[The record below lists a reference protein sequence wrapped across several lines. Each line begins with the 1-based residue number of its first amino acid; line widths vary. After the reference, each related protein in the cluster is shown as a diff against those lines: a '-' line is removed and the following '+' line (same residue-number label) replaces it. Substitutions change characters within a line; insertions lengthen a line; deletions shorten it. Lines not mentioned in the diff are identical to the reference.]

1 MRKSGKGKRLLSVA
15 LSVLLTVSS
24 LPTAVFAGGHST
36 QEFCEHHQEHT
47 AGCGY
52 MEEQPCAH
60 KVNDGEAGKED
71 SPGGSHT
78 EDCYTDALVCGLI
91 EDEDVIVATGSDWE
105 DKDDEGHRHSE
116 ECYGLD
122 CAHERGEH
130 DEDDGACGYMEA
142 QPCTYSCET
151 CKKPDKKPEA
161 GTEQTACTLTE
172 DCILADGH
180 EGDCVTEDIPQL
192 PLDGILVKTIASW
205 TFVDD
210 DGLTEGE
217 LALPGV
223 DAGNQIDFDK
233 VVSMLPTQIQ
243 AELDGEADPVT
254 VDITSWD
261 CPEYIQDAGGNW
273 PVIGTF
279 TFTAELESGYTCK
292 PLPAVTVSLGGGQT
306 LELIK
311 GDGYSFNTAT
321 GELTITSNAG
331 TTAWREDTNIGSEIN
346 YDTPNQNVTS
356 VKIENTVTQISDRA
370 FYYCENLKKAE
381 LPNTI
386 TSIGKLAFSG
396 SGLEGILDLSFMDKL
411 VSIGESAFSN
421 CPITSAVLPDSL
433 SALGRMSFYGCTD
446 LVSIRMPQNDVFTSF
461 GNFQFFGCT
470 SLTAID
476 LSGCAG
482 LTSISDYSFKG
493 CTGLKDVVFPSALE
507 SIGSLSFGECTSL
520 AKLTFLGN
528 TAPAVKANT
537 FSEVPQTGTLDYPA
551 DMDYTAVKNAL
562 PQGWSQPKDQPQ
574 SIEKSTYSTST
585 PLVGENIVSTDGA
598 YTPNGGGAAGVHLYR
613 WKRADN
619 ADRTGNVTEISQNKD
634 YTAIPED
641 FGKYIWLETIPVGDG
656 SMEGTPV
663 QADVLRVGVK
673 LTVEVN
679 GGSGGTSPII
689 NGTDAMNGV
698 VVYGKA
704 SVSFTKKQVTDM
716 VSWSAVPDEGN
727 FSEINNAATDYTP
740 ATAPSVG
747 NIILSAN
754 LTGFG
759 STTVGDFQ
767 ITGDATGYTFQD
779 PELVIHNGA
788 TLIIQNTDTGT
799 STKHRIKVASGATNV
814 NITLAGVNINVGDQ
828 RGICAFLV
836 EAGGNANI
844 TLTGINTLR
853 SGDDR
858 AGLEIPENASV
869 TILGDGSITATSGS
883 CAAGIGGGINR
894 NCGMIEISGHV
905 KVEAIGQTGG
915 AGIGGGS
922 AGSGG
927 NIKISGGTV
936 NAIGYYGAGIGG
948 GEYSDG
954 GEVEIYGEGT
964 MVTARGGA
972 YPNSYECYDV
982 GSGSKHN
989 FGGSL
994 SVTDGATLEMKNNGT
1009 NAFNT
1014 YQNCTIIDKNGQ
1026 SIKYNGEGKAIT
1038 ALMLEVTPQSPQTYP
1053 VKVEL
1058 TATLSGSAGNMSG
1071 KRIQFTG
1078 DGGVTFSASVPTGDD
1093 GKAAYTI
1100 ENLPAGSHTFGA
1112 SFGGDQENT
1121 EASANP
1127 VTYQVDLAEQE
1138 EITIHGLDN
1147 DLIYGDGVIGLTVSG
1162 GSVRDGNVSY
1172 VSSNPDV
1179 ASVEDEDQLT
1189 IHKAG
1194 TFTIT
1199 ATKEGNNNYKEQSA
1213 TSRLVTVNPATPEIS
1228 LDFTG
1233 GTDINSPVEL
1243 TVTVSEREN
1252 GKIPAGTV
1260 TFYDGSTIIAERIPL
1275 DDSGEAMFSANNPVG
1290 GSHTYRT
1297 VYSGETEYY
1306 NGNSAECSVEVG
1318 LAEQTGFVISDPGVK
1333 TYGDKDFTLTA
1344 IGGQSTGEVSFS
1356 APAGNG
1362 ILTVKPDGKVSITG
1376 AGKVTVMAVKAADG
1390 SYHQATAKLEITVNP
1405 RDISHVTGTVTG
1417 SHVYT
1422 GSQLRPA
1429 FTVED
1434 GDIAITA
1441 DDYAGSYG
1449 ANVNA
1454 GSGAGS
1460 IILTGQRNYTGAK
1473 TVQFDIERRSLVNA
1487 VITLESDSYPYMGG
1501 EVKPIITSVVV
1512 DGIPVPAE
1520 AYDVGYTNH
1529 TAVGTAAV
1537 IITAKA
1543 DSNFSGTASAAFIIT
1558 KSKRPSGGGGGSS
1571 SGTSTTN
1578 PDILHGTW
1586 IQTDTGIWMFR
1597 QTNGAPAMG
1606 RWGLIDGL
1614 WYYFDSEGRMLTGWQ
1629 FLGGQWYYLCTKEDL
1644 PAKPGLKEGAMA
1656 SGWHFDLLLQKWYY
1670 LDASGA
1676 MAADRV
1682 IDGWYVDGNGIWD
1695 GKEKL

>member
-24 LPTAVFAGGHST
+24 LPTAVFAGGHSI

-47 AGCGY
+47 ADCGY
-52 MEEQPCAH
+52 VEGQPCSH
-60 KVNDGEAGKED
+60 KVNDGEAGREG
-71 SPGGSHT
+71 SLGSSHT
-78 EDCYTDALVCGLI
+78 VDCYTDELVCGLI

-105 DKDDEGHRHSE
+105 DRDDEGHRHSE

-142 QPCTYSCET
+142 QPCTYFCET

-172 DCILADGH
+172 DCTLADGH

-243 AELDGEADPVT
+243 AELDGEADPAM
-254 VDITSWD
+254 VDITGWD
-261 CPEYIQDAGGNW
+261 CPEYIQDARGNW

-292 PLPAVTVSLGGGQT
+292 PLPTVTVSLGGGQT
-306 LELIK
+306 LELIE
-311 GDGYSFNTAT
+311 GEGYSFNMAT
-321 GELTITSNAG
+321 GELIITSNVG
-331 TTAWREDTNIGSEIN
+331 TTAWREDTRIGAEID
-346 YDTPNQNVTS
+346 YGKPNLTVTS
-356 VKIENTVTQISDRA
+356 VIVQNTVTQINDSA
-370 FYYCENLKKAE
+370 FRFCEKLKTAK
-381 LPNTI
+381 LPDTI
-386 TSIGKLAFSG
+386 TSIGDYAFGYSSLG
-396 SGLEGILDLSFMDKL
+396 GELDLSSMDKL
-411 VSIGESAFSN
+411 ASIGSYAFSK
-421 CPITSAVLPDSL
+421 CPITSVVLPDSL
-433 SALGRMSFYGCTD
+433 SAFGAHAFSGCSVLT
-446 LVSIRMPQNDVFTSF
+446 SIHMPQNNTLTSL
-461 GNFQFFGCT
+461 GNFIFYQCT
-470 SLTAID
+470 SLDFVD
-476 LSGCAG
+476 LTGCEG
-482 LTSISDYSFKG
+482 LTFIPMFSFLG
-493 CTGLKDVVFPSALE
+493 CTALREVVFPPTLTIIDINA
-507 SIGSLSFGECTSL
+507 FGGCTSL
-520 AKLTFLGN
+520 AKLTFLGDA
-528 TAPAVKANT
+528 APKVDKSA
-537 FSEVPQTGTLDYPA
+537 FEGVPQTGTLIYPEG
-551 DMDYTAVKNAL
+551 MDYTAVKNAL

-574 SIEKSTYSTST
+574 TIEKSTYSTNV
-585 PLVGENIVSTDGA
+585 PLVGETIVSTDGA
-598 YTPNGGGAAGVHLYR
+598 YTPNGGGAAVVHLYQ

-619 ADRTGNVTEISQNKD
+619 ADRTGNVIDISENKD
-634 YTAIPED
+634 YTTIPED
-641 FGKYIWLETIPVGDG
+641 FGKYIWLETTPVGDG
-656 SMEGTPV
+656 SMEGAPV

-679 GGSGGTSPII
+679 GGSGGISPTI
-689 NGTDAMNGV
+689 NGTDATGGV

-704 SVSFTKKQVTDM
+704 SVSFTKAQVTDV
-716 VSWSAVPDEGN
+716 VSWSAVPAEGS
-727 FSEINNAATDYTP
+727 FSVINNAATDYTP

-788 TLIIQNTDTGT
+788 TLIIQNIDTGT
-799 STKHRIKVASGATNV
+799 STKHRIKVESGATNV
-814 NITLAGVNINVGDQ
+814 NITLAGVNINVEDQ
-828 RGICAFLV
+828 DDICAFLV
-836 EAGGNANI
+836 EADGNANI

-883 CAAGIGGGINR
+883 YAAGIGGGKNS

-905 KVEAIGQTGG
+905 KVEAIGQVGG

-922 AGSGG
+922 VGSGG

-954 GEVEIYGEGT
+954 GNVEISGEGT
-964 MVTARGGA
+964 TVIAWGSNYNG
-972 YPNSYECYDV
+972 SCYDV
-982 GSGSKHN
+982 GGGSNHTL
-989 FGGSL
+989 GGSL
-994 SVTDGATLEMKNNGT
+994 SVTDGAALEMKNNGT
-1009 NAFNT
+1009 NAFT
-1014 YQNCTIIDKNGQ
+1014 IYRNCTIIDKNGQ

-1038 ALMLEVTPQSPQTYP
+1038 TLILEVTPQSPQTYP
-1053 VKVEL
+1053 VNVEL
-1058 TATLSGSAGNMSG
+1058 TATLSGTAGNMSG
-1071 KRIQFTG
+1071 KMIKFTKGG
-1078 DGGVTFSASVPTGDD
+1078 DSAFSASVPTGDD
-1093 GKAAYTI
+1093 GKAACTI
-1100 ENLPAGSHTFGA
+1100 ENLPAGRHIFGA
-1112 SFGGDQENT
+1112 SFEGDQENA

-1138 EITIHGLDN
+1138 AITIHGLDN

-1290 GSHTYRT
+1290 GSHTYRA

-1318 LAEQTGFVISDPGVK
+1318 LAEQTGFGISDPGVK

-1473 TVQFDIERRSLVNA
+1473 TVQFDIERRPLVNA

-1543 DSNFSGTASAAFIIT
+1543 DSNFSGIASAAFTIT

-1682 IDGWYVDGNGIWD
+1682 IDGWYVDGSGIWD